1 MKSQGEKAEEFRS
14 LHKSGRILVLPNAW
28 DVPSARVFEDAG
40 LSAIATSSAAL
51 AVTLG
56 YPDGERI
63 GKDELFL
70 AVKKIADSLTVPLSV
85 DIESGFGRT
94 ESQLT
99 DTVRRVVAAGG
110 VGINI
115 EDISNF
121 ESKTLFAVETQ
132 VDRVR
137 TVRRVSDSLGIP
149 LVINARTDAY
159 RYAVGDGSAGLEEV
173 IRRTKAY
180 SEAGADCLYPM
191 GLAERDAIT
200 TFVKAVNKPV
210 NIMARKG
217 VPSISELE
225 RIGVRRLSLGP
236 GPMYATMGLL
246 RKIAQ
251 ELKQNGT
258 YESMLAG
265 AITYGELNALAEP
278 KRAS

>member
-1 MKSQGEKAEEFRS
+1 M
-14 LHKSGRILVLPNAW
+14 
-28 DVPSARVFEDAG
+28 
-40 LSAIATSSAAL
+40 
-51 AVTLG
+51 TLG
-56 YPDGERI
+56 YADGERI

-159 RYAVGDGSAGLEEV
+159 RYAVGDGSAGLEEA

-191 GLAERDAIT
+191 GLAERDGIT
-200 TFVKAVNKPV
+200 TFVKAANKPV

-265 AITYGELNALAEP
+265 AITYGELNALAER